1 MREETL
7 YELETPYR
15 QKFKIR
21 GFRFGEGEKAC
32 AMVAAVLRYLSRVG
46 LLRYHCHSGY
56 LSTVVQENE
65 MANVLTPAGGIFP
78 LTTEHEVAFKVIRR
92 LHGGCL

>member
-21 GFRFGEGEKAC
+21 GFRFEK
-32 AMVAAVLRYLSRVG
+32 
-46 LLRYHCHSGY
+46 
-56 LSTVVQENE
+56 
-65 MANVLTPAGGIFP
+65 P